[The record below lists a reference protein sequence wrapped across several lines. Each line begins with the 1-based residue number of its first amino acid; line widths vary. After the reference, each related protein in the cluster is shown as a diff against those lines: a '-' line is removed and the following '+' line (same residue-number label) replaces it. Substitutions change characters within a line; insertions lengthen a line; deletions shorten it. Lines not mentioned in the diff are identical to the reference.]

1 MSPPPPQIKRK
12 PKKQAWFGP
21 NPVLE
26 NIEVV
31 TPSVSTSS
39 QLTTDDASRLADLES
54 KLTSLTDEKTNI
66 RQTVAAMV
74 SQQMKPIV
82 DDVKKVS
89 DAVATMEKSVTTNN
103 TMNTIRINKVV
114 QGFGDTINILQK
126 KEKRRRKRNK
136 DTILSALNNINAKLG
151 IPQIGTNAS
160 SVSVLEEEPVPNPEP
175 DNDVALIPP
184 PNPPVISQE
193 PETS

>member
-1 MSPPPPQIKRK
+1 M
-12 PKKQAWFGP
+12 
-21 NPVLE
+21 L
-26 NIEVV
+26 
-31 TPSVSTSS
+31 
-39 QLTTDDASRLADLES
+39 LYY
-54 KLTSLTDEKTNI
+54 
-66 RQTVAAMV
+66 
-74 SQQMKPIV
+74 
-82 DDVKKVS
+82 
-89 DAVATMEKSVTTNN
+89 
-103 TMNTIRINKVV
+103 TIRINKVV

-175 DNDVALIPP
+175 DNDVALTPL

-193 PETS
+193 PETSEDPQAASGGEN